1 MALIDEL
8 TLHIKAGKGGDGV
21 VRWIHEKFKEFGG
34 PGGGDGGRGGSVY
47 AHAVRDSWLLA
58 RYRNTKEF
66 TGKDGENGG
75 NHLMKGSD
83 GEELVIDFP
92 VGSIIKNL
100 ATGDEI
106 RLEEEGQK
114 VMLLKGGNGGLGND
128 HFKGS
133 TNQQPKQQTNGKP
146 GEEADFYIEVELI
159 AEAGFIGLPNAG
171 KSSLLNALT
180 RANVKVGNYEF
191 TTLEPNLGDL
201 YGHILADIPGLIEG
215 ASEGK
220 GLGHKF
226 LRHIKRTKLL
236 IHCITCEHFLN
247 AALDG
252 DSGDAVMKTDG
263 AQIVSTYKTI
273 RKELETF
280 DASLAEKDEMILF
293 TKTDV
298 LLPEQLA
305 ELKKF
310 VSQAPEFAEASAKSG
325 IHYITILDD
334 DQVKAFSQDL
344 VRYIS
349 SK

>member
-58 RYRNTKEF
+58 RYRHTKEF
-66 TGKDGENGG
+66 VGNDGEAGG
-75 NHLMKGSD
+75 NHNMTGAN
-83 GEELVIDFP
+83 GEDLVIDFP
-92 VGSIIKNL
+92 IGSIITNQ
-100 ATGDEI
+100 ATGEAV
-106 RLEEEGQK
+106 RLDEEGQK
-114 VMLLKGGNGGLGND
+114 VLLLKGGNGGLGNS

-133 TNQQPKQQTNGKP
+133 TNQRPKQQTDGKP

-171 KSSLLNALT
+171 KTSLLNALT
-180 RANVKVGNYEF
+180 RADAKVGNYEF

-226 LRHIKRTKLL
+226 LRHIKRTKVLV
-236 IHCITCEHFLN
+236 HCISCEHFLN
-247 AALDG
+247 AEQ
-252 DSGDAVMKTDG
+252 DATDD
-263 AQIVSTYKTI
+263 ASVVSVYKTI
-273 RKELETF
+273 RAELENF
-280 DASLAEKDEMILF
+280 DDELAAKDEMILF

-298 LLPEQLA
+298 LSKEQLDA
-305 ELKKF
+305 LKKF
-310 VSQAPEFAEASAKSG
+310 ASSAPEFAKAREKG
-325 IHYITILDD
+325 NIRFITVLDD
-334 DQVKAFSQDL
+334 AVVKVFTDDL
-344 VRYIS
+344 VRYLTA
-349 SK
+349 

>member
-66 TGKDGENGG
+66 VGKDGEDGG
-75 NHLMKGSD
+75 NHLCKGSD

-100 ATGDEI
+100 DTGEEV

-114 VMLLKGGNGGLGND
+114 VLLLKGGNGGLGND

-133 TNQQPKQQTNGKP
+133 TNQQPKQQTDGKP

-236 IHCITCEHFLN
+236 VHCITCEHFLN
-247 AALDG
+247 VATEGEGAT
-252 DSGDAVMKTDG
+252 MKTDG
-263 AQIVSTYKTI
+263 AQIISTYKTI
-273 RKELETF
+273 RNELETF
-280 DASLAEKDEMILF
+280 DQALGEKDEMILF

-310 VSQAPEFAEASAKSG
+310 VSEAPEFAAAMAKNAVE
-325 IHYITILDD
+325 YITILDD
-334 DQVKAFSQDL
+334 ADVKKFSDTL
-344 VRYIS
+344 IKFIS
-349 SK
+349 

>member
-66 TGKDGENGG
+66 VGKDGEDGG
-75 NHLMKGSD
+75 NHLCKGSD

-100 ATGDEI
+100 DTGEEV

-114 VMLLKGGNGGLGND
+114 VLLLKGGNGGLGND

-133 TNQQPKQQTNGKP
+133 TNQQPKQQTDGKP

-215 ASEGK
+215 AS
-220 GLGHKF
+220 
-226 LRHIKRTKLL
+226 
-236 IHCITCEHFLN
+236 
-247 AALDG
+247 
-252 DSGDAVMKTDG
+252 
-263 AQIVSTYKTI
+263 
-273 RKELETF
+273 
-280 DASLAEKDEMILF
+280 
-293 TKTDV
+293 
-298 LLPEQLA
+298 
-305 ELKKF
+305 
-310 VSQAPEFAEASAKSG
+310 
-325 IHYITILDD
+325 
-334 DQVKAFSQDL
+334 
-344 VRYIS
+344 
-349 SK
+349 

>member
-1 MALIDEL
+1 MAFIDEL

-66 TGKDGENGG
+66 IGKDGEDGG
-75 NHLMKGSD
+75 NHLCKGAD
-83 GEELVIDFP
+83 GDDLVIDFP

-100 ATGDEI
+100 ATGEAI

-114 VMLLKGGNGGLGND
+114 VLLLKGGNGGLGND

-159 AEAGFIGLPNAG
+159 ADAGFIGLPNAG

-180 RANVKVGNYEF
+180 RANVKVGNYAF

-201 YGHILADIPGLIEG
+201 YGFILADIPGLIEG

-220 GLGHKF
+220 GLGHSF
-226 LRHIKRTKLL
+226 LRHIRRTKALF
-236 IHCITCEHFLN
+236 HCLSCEQSVDEMV
-247 AALDG
+247 AA
-252 DSGDAVMKTDG
+252 
-263 AQIVSTYKTI
+263 YKTV
-273 RKELETF
+273 RTELEQYDPELGKKQEVIIMTKI
-280 DASLAEKDEMILF
+280 DTLDPVTESPAMRTEALRGALHAEGF
-293 TKTDV
+293 AY
-298 LLPEQLA
+298 P
-305 ELKKF
+305 
-310 VSQAPEFAEASAKSG
+310 AEAPILA
-325 IHYITILDD
+325 ITILDD
-334 DQVKAFSQDL
+334 ACVKEFGDDL
-344 VRYIS
+344 V
-349 SK
+349 KLMGKTA

>member
-66 TGKDGENGG
+66 IGNDGEAGG
-75 NHLMKGSD
+75 NHLCKGSD

-100 ATGDEI
+100 ATGEVI

-114 VMLLKGGNGGLGND
+114 IMLLKGGNGGLGND

-146 GEEADFYIEVELI
+146 GEEADFYVEVELI
-159 AEAGFIGLPNAG
+159 ADAGFIGLPNAG

-180 RANVKVGNYEF
+180 RANVKVGNYAF

-201 YGHILADIPGLIEG
+201 YGFILADIPGLIEG

-226 LRHIKRTKLL
+226 LRHIKRTKALL
-236 IHCITCEHFLN
+236 HCLSCEQTTDEMV
-247 AALDG
+247 AAYKTVRTELEQYDPELG
-252 DSGDAVMKTDG
+252 EKHEVIVMTKIDMLDAVKESPAMRMEELRG
-263 AQIVSTYKTI
+263 RLHSAGFTYSK
-273 RKELETF
+273 
-280 DASLAEKDEMILF
+280 DAPILM
-293 TKTDV
+293 
-298 LLPEQLA
+298 
-305 ELKKF
+305 
-310 VSQAPEFAEASAKSG
+310 
-325 IHYITILDD
+325 ITILDD
-334 DQVKAFSQDL
+334 ACVKAFGDEL
-344 VRYIS
+344 V
-349 SK
+349 KLMGKA